1 MKALVLFGSSSDEY
15 VYAPLTESLQASCEA
30 ECIVVSAHRDPKRL
44 AQVLRER
51 DYHFVV
57 AGAGLAAH
65 LPGVVASQVD
75 CPVIGVPVAAHFSGL
90 DAFLSIVQMPF
101 GVPVTACGSG
111 EEKAIAPWANKVS
124 QYPLESFER
133 YDVVIH
139 PTALQ
144 YEYAQREWKRLQE
157 YAIKREVRLE
167 LCEEVSGQRPSIA
180 LVTEPDQVESDPE
193 HACVL
198 HSYLLDKTACRQ
210 PRYALNLF
218 HLAREQGGLWVGTNN
233 SRNALSTWLQWRDV
247 LHRRND

>member
-15 VYAPLTESLQASCEA
+15 VYAPLTESLQSTCQA
-30 ECIVVSAHRDPKRL
+30 ECLVVSAHRDPKRL

-101 GVPVTACGSG
+101 GVPVTACGS
-111 EEKAIAPWANKVS
+111 EREKEIAPWVGRVS
-124 QYPLESFER
+124 QYPLESFACF
-133 YDVVIH
+133 DVVIH

-144 YEYAQREWKRLQE
+144 YEYAPARMATPAGLRKKNGKCAWNCVKKCPVRGLPSFWSPNQTKWKTT
-157 YAIKREVRLE
+157 
-167 LCEEVSGQRPSIA
+167 P
-180 LVTEPDQVESDPE
+180 
-193 HACVL
+193 
-198 HSYLLDKTACRQ
+198 
-210 PRYALNLF
+210 
-218 HLAREQGGLWVGTNN
+218 
-233 SRNALSTWLQWRDV
+233 NALASYTVIFWTKPRAGNRATL
-247 LHRRND
+247 